1 MTINRI
7 YVMLVMSDIYIKK
20 TIYRLITYMLKIQDE
35 YYLIF
40 MVEILIDIRDI
51 LVKDDIQYVLIYTN
65 LEISDL

>member
-1 MTINRI
+1 M
-7 YVMLVMSDIYIKK
+7 
-20 TIYRLITYMLKIQDE
+20 YRLITYMLKIQDE

-51 LVKDDIQYVLIYTN
+51 LVKDDIQYVLMYTN

>member
-1 MTINRI
+1 M
-7 YVMLVMSDIYIKK
+7 
-20 TIYRLITYMLKIQDE
+20 YRLITYMLRIQDD

>member
-1 MTINRI
+1 M
-7 YVMLVMSDIYIKK
+7 
-20 TIYRLITYMLKIQDE
+20 YRLITYMLRIQDE

>member
-1 MTINRI
+1 M
-7 YVMLVMSDIYIKK
+7 
-20 TIYRLITYMLKIQDE
+20 YRLITYMLKIQDE